1 MMRKY
6 HIRSIMAAM
15 LFLILPVPYASML
28 AVLTAVFGDNVYV
41 HVVLC
46 MLYLSVSGYGIERLI
61 RKMGNSREKNRE
73 T

>member
-1 MMRKY
+1 MRKY

-41 HVVLC
+41 DVVLC
-46 MLYLSVSGYGIERLI
+46 ML
-61 RKMGNSREKNRE
+61 
-73 T
+73 